1 MFWTSKDKK
10 LNTKLMKEIPISSI
24 YIQNTYNLYNHTKNE
39 QELYNNIEKIYNEV
53 LNRTNK
59 LLENLHLDKQ
69 KIVNIQQTITSS
81 MRDITN
87 HYLLKPIQALQTPLK
102 LEQTWYK
109 YIIQIIDEIHIEI
122 LVKG

>member
-1 MFWTSKDKK
+1 
-10 LNTKLMKEIPISSI
+10 MKEIPISSI

-81 MRDITN
+81 MRDIAN